1 MKIDIA
7 LETMKNDDYFK
18 AIEYLSRPSNPLE
31 ILDSFK
37 EIVQRLYRDSK
48 DMAGVIIFSGAAIQL
63 TQMSILTGSFKED
76 VVLKMKQ
83 KAAAIAYNL
92 ASFTWP
98 GWNEEGLELGLTEQN
113 IGMEAAK
120 TNLRFIEEIGGDN
133 MQFARAYW
141 MTGAHRLTL
150 NHADE
155 AIYCFERSLKYAD
168 WADHTEE
175 TLLAQGYMI
184 LAQMMQS
191 GDVGTQDLE
200 LLENLLK
207 KMVELPG
214 GDAYA
219 GQIETTYE
227 VVFGSLKE

>member
-18 AIEYLSRPSNPLE
+18 AVEYLSRQSNSLE
-31 ILDSFK
+31 ILDAFK
-37 EIVQRLYRDSK
+37 EIAKRMYWDSN
-48 DMAGVIIFSGAAIQL
+48 DMAGVIIFSGAAIQYA
-63 TQMSILTGSFKED
+63 QMSVQSVSVKED
-76 VVLKMKQ
+76 VVGQMKE

-98 GWNEEGLELGLTEQN
+98 GWDKAGLEISITEQN

-120 TNLRFIEEIGGDN
+120 TNLRSIEEMGGGN
-133 MQFARAYW
+133 LQLARAYW

-150 NHADE
+150 HNADE

-168 WADHTEE
+168 WADNREE

-184 LAQMMQS
+184 LAQMLQS
-191 GDVGTQDLE
+191 EKVDAQDLE
-200 LLENLLK
+200 LLEKLKK
-207 KMVELPG
+207 KMVELPD
-214 GDAYA
+214 GDTFV
-219 GQIETTYE
+219 GQIETTYD
-227 VVFGSLKE
+227 VVFSSPE

>member
-18 AIEYLSRPSNPLE
+18 AVEYLSRQSNPLE
-31 ILDSFK
+31 ILDAFK
-37 EIVQRLYRDSK
+37 EIAKRLYWDSN
-48 DMAGVIIFSGAAIQL
+48 DMAGVIIFSGAAIQYA
-63 TQMSILTGSFKED
+63 QMSVQSVSVKED
-76 VVLKMKQ
+76 VVGQMKE

-98 GWNEEGLELGLTEQN
+98 GWDKEGLEISITEQN

-120 TNLRFIEEIGGDN
+120 TNLRSIEEMGGGN
-133 MQFARAYW
+133 LQLARAYW

-150 NHADE
+150 HNTDE

-168 WADHTEE
+168 WADNREE

-184 LAQMMQS
+184 LAQMLQS
-191 GDVGTQDLE
+191 EKVDAQDLE
-200 LLENLLK
+200 LLEKLKK
-207 KMVELPG
+207 KMVELPD
-214 GDAYA
+214 GDTFV
-219 GQIETTYE
+219 GQIETTYD
-227 VVFGSLKE
+227 VVFSSPE

>member
-18 AIEYLSRPSNPLE
+18 AVEYLSRQSNPLE
-31 ILDSFK
+31 ILDAFK
-37 EIVQRLYRDSK
+37 EIAKRLYWDSN
-48 DMAGVIIFSGAAIQL
+48 DMAGVIIFSGAAIQYA
-63 TQMSILTGSFKED
+63 QMSVQSVSVKED
-76 VVLKMKQ
+76 VVGQMKE

-98 GWNEEGLELGLTEQN
+98 GWDKEGLEISITEQN

-120 TNLRFIEEIGGDN
+120 TNLRSIEEMGGGN
-133 MQFARAYW
+133 LQLARAYW

-150 NHADE
+150 HNADE

-168 WADHTEE
+168 WADNREE

-184 LAQMMQS
+184 LAQMLQS
-191 GDVGTQDLE
+191 EKVDAQDLE
-200 LLENLLK
+200 LLENLKK
-207 KMVELPG
+207 KMLELPD
-214 GDAYA
+214 GDAFL
-219 GQIETTYE
+219 GQIETTYD
-227 VVFGSLKE
+227 VVFGSAE